1 MKHYIILG
9 AFIALFFSSQI
20 TAQERQ
26 DNAWKAVFTDYSLS
40 NSSTIRLETHV
51 RTRDF
56 FANNDQYLIRPSIS
70 RKVGKYAAVA
80 GGYTFLSTNTPMH
93 RTIENNIWQQF
104 NFSIPVKRSSY
115 FGWIRLEQRWQTQN
129 NDKSYSARIRFRTGF
144 RFPLRQESATFS
156 PQFVVFNEVF
166 LKIKDNFPYEFNQN
180 WTFIGF
186 QQAINKKMNLLSGYQ
201 RITVDKGNQ
210 FVHKNVWSSILFYRL

>member
-1 MKHYIILG
+1 
-9 AFIALFFSSQI
+9 
-20 TAQERQ
+20 
-26 DNAWKAVFTDYSLS
+26 
-40 NSSTIRLETHV
+40 
-51 RTRDF
+51 
-56 FANNDQYLIRPSIS
+56 
-70 RKVGKYAAVA
+70 
-80 GGYTFLSTNTPMH
+80 MH

-166 LKIKDNFPYEFNQN
+166 LKLETTSPMNSIKTGHSLVFSKPS
-180 WTFIGF
+180 T
-186 QQAINKKMNLLSGYQ
+186 KK
-201 RITVDKGNQ
+201 
-210 FVHKNVWSSILFYRL
+210 